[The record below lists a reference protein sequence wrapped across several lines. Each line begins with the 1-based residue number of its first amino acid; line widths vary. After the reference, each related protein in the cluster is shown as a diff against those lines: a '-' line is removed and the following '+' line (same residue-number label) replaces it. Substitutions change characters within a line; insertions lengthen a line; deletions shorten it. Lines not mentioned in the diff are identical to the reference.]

1 MKEAFNKNSLIWVV
15 GVAALA
21 IELIIANIHLSELT
35 VFTYLLVIGIIPA
48 ILLLGGALLFGLKSD
63 ATKAFKYVVSLALAV
78 VFSVIVLGYCTLFV
92 DEELITTIVQ
102 NTVSDDGILVSVNM
116 ASAGD
121 NIQSILLYIAFSGIG
136 CFIGTHMHKKKNK
149 ARTIEESNAN
159 EYD

>member
-1 MKEAFNKNSLIWVV
+1 M
-15 GVAALA
+15 
-21 IELIIANIHLSELT
+21 
-35 VFTYLLVIGIIPA
+35 IGIIPA

-63 ATKAFKYVVSLALAV
+63 ATKAFKYVVSLVFAV

-102 NTVSDDGILVSVNM
+102 NTISDDSILVSVNM

-121 NIQSILLYIAFSGIG
+121 NIQSILLFIAFSGIG
-136 CFIGTHMHKKKNK
+136 CFIGTHIHGKKNK
-149 ARTIEESNAN
+149 VRHSEEGSVS